1 MHQVQDGSGAISSKE
16 LLGVM
21 RAMGQNPTEDELLNL
36 VMEVDLDGNGTIEF
50 PEFLEMMKSKAAEVD
65 QESDLREAFKIFDRD
80 RDGYIDMKEL
90 KKVKCVRQILA
101 LSNLQYTLYVYRAIL
116 SWFYIRHFFSGVL
129 VSLDL
134 DIHPDQVTT
143 MLGQQ
148 LTKEEVED
156 FMREADVVSGIKLI
170 LLLVCLFGWFLLLY
184 IDDFNAETNND
195 VSGIKLCVK
204 VHDRDKIIEWTRSLL
219 EESSIFH
226 FRSIFYPHIFSCP
239 EQLNR

>member
-1 MHQVQDGSGAISSKE
+1 
-16 LLGVM
+16 M
-21 RAMGQNPTEDELLNL
+21 R
-36 VMEVDLDGNGTIEF
+36 I
-50 PEFLEMMKSKAAEVD
+50 
-65 QESDLREAFKIFDRD
+65 R
-80 RDGYIDMKEL
+80 
-90 KKVKCVRQILA
+90 
-101 LSNLQYTLYVYRAIL
+101 
-116 SWFYIRHFFSGVL
+116 IRHFFSGVL

-170 LLLVCLFGWFLLLY
+170 LLLVCLFAWFLLLY
-184 IDDFNAETNND
+184 FDDFNAETNND

-226 FRSIFYPHIFSCP
+226 FRSIFYPHIFC
-239 EQLNR
+239 